1 MKKETVVISLGGS
14 LVVPD
19 EIDVKF
25 LQGFRKILTKFP
37 DYKFIIAPGGG
48 KTARK
53 YGAALKSLGDRDI
66 AGSDWLGIYSI
77 RLNRLLL
84 SFVFK
89 RTKNVDVMQSPN
101 AKPGQTSDSHA
112 VEYAKS
118 HGAKMI
124 INLSNIDYVY
134 DKNPAQHKNA
144 KPLKNIVWKDF
155 RKIIGSKW
163 QANQSWPFDPTAS
176 KTAEK
181 FKLKV
186 VFMNGKPL
194 ANLKN
199 YLSGKNFKGTVIK

>member
-1 MKKETVVISLGGS
+1 MKEKIIISLGGS
-14 LVVPD
+14 LIVPN

-25 LQGFRKILTKFP
+25 LRGFKKVLTKFP

-144 KPLKNIVWKDF
+144 KPLKNVSWRDF
-155 RKIIGSKW
+155 RKIIDGKW
-163 QANQSWPFDPTAS
+163 RANQSWPFYPTAS
-176 KTAEK
+176 NMAERL
-181 FKLKV
+181 KLKV
-186 VFMNGKPL
+186 ICMNGKPL
-194 ANLKN
+194 SNLKN
-199 YLSGKNFKGTVIK
+199 YLNGKSFRGTTIR